1 MAAMDV
7 ILKADLQ
14 GVDWEHLAEVYR
26 TAFNSSLSAQRTR
39 SIFERCYLTRIA
51 LVSGAEVGGVYA
63 LSDGELDAAI
73 YEVAQSAPLLA
84 AGMNGLE
91 EGTDSMSV
99 SSSEVLEVGGG
110 SMPPSTS
117 CRGR

>member
-1 MAAMDV
+1 MNFDFVDDEALRNYYRRIVAEMTSRCGISEEEAFLRVAHFAKAREAASNPSYSYL
-7 ILKADLQ
+7 ILHRSVQ
-14 GVDWEHLAEVYR
+14 YWAE
-26 TAFNSSLSAQRTR
+26 
-39 SIFERCYLTRIA
+39 
-51 LVSGAEVGGVYA
+51 G
-63 LSDGELDAAI
+63 I